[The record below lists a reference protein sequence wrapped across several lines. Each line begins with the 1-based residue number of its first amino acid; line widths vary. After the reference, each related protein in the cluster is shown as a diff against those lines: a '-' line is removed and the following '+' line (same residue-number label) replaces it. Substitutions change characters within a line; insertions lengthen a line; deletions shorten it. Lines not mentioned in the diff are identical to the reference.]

1 MEATEDCTC
10 VCVYTAYKR
19 AEVREEDSETQYWSW
34 NPEADGPWKPEADC
48 PSGYSSGIATLVVYI
63 DL

>member
-1 MEATEDCTC
+1 MCVSTLHMSGQKLKKIAEA
-10 VCVYTAYKR
+10 
-19 AEVREEDSETQYWSW
+19 QYWSW
-34 NPEADGPWKPEADC
+34 NPEADDPWNPEADDS

>member
-1 MEATEDCTC
+1 M
-10 VCVYTAYKR
+10 CVYTAYKR

-34 NPEADGPWKPEADC
+34 NPEADGPWNPEADG

>member
-1 MEATEDCTC
+1 MSGQKLEKKIA
-10 VCVYTAYKR
+10 
-19 AEVREEDSETQYWSW
+19 ETQYWSWNPEVDGAW
-34 NPEADGPWKPEADC
+34 NPEADGPWKPEADG